1 MLPRR
6 RIFYGTWLAI
16 YERTFAP
23 AHNKA
28 TLSVETATLY
38 IHESLYRV
46 VHSLDDKG
54 RALALLY
61 GASRPVR
68 PWDSCTLS
76 FSPPAIATY
85 SDRKFLSIVL
95 PDQRH
100 SSVSASLLCRF

>member
-1 MLPRR
+1 MLARLTFEDLNVAKAKNFLFISPLSSITHRAAPVM
-6 RIFYGTWLAI
+6 IYIIADFDMTADGTWLAI

-61 GASRPVR
+61 GASR
-68 PWDSCTLS
+68 
-76 FSPPAIATY
+76 
-85 SDRKFLSIVL
+85 
-95 PDQRH
+95 
-100 SSVSASLLCRF
+100 